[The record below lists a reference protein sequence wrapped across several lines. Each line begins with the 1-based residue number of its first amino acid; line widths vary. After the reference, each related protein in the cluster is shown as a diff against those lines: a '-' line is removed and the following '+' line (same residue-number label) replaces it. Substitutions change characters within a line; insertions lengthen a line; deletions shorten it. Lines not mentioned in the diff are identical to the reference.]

1 MQFCFPSEFFY
12 ALPQFPAEKIVTLP
26 LVWPKKV
33 MTLPTLKDMTGII
46 KRDRLLPCGVHNK
59 KRVAL
64 LPHLVQVVTREQ
76 LS

>member
-1 MQFCFPSEFFY
+1 MAQ
-12 ALPQFPAEKIVTLP
+12 
-26 LVWPKKV
+26 KV